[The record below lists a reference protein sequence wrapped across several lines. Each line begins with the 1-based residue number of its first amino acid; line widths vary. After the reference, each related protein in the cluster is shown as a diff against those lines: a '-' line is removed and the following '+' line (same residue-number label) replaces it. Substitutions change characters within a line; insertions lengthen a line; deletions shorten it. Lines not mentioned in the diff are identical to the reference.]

1 MAEERK
7 PEEAPAAAPKAK
19 GSPAVL
25 IMAVLAAVTVGATGS
40 MFVMMKKMNKPVPL
54 ASGAPGA
61 AGAAAEA
68 APPPEEPPPESG
80 GEGEGP
86 SESVITLAPFIINLE
101 DEGEA
106 HFLKVTIA
114 VELISPKWAKHFE
127 HDVPKVRNAV
137 LLLLGNLKMSSTQ
150 GTENKKR
157 ILEQLR
163 TTIIDTAGKKDVRD
177 VYLTEFVI
185 Q

>member
-1 MAEERK
+1 MAEEKK

-19 GSPAVL
+19 GGPAVL
-25 IMAVLAAVTVGATGS
+25 VMAVLTAVTVGAAGS
-40 MFVMMKKMNKPVPL
+40 MFVMMKKMNKPVPV
-54 ASGAPGA
+54 ASGAP
-61 AGAAAEA
+61 GAAAEA
-68 APPPEEPPPESG
+68 APPPEEPPAESG
-80 GEGEGP
+80 G
-86 SESVITLAPFIINLE
+86 ESVITLAPFIVNLE

-137 LLLLGNLKMSSTQ
+137 LLLLGNLKMASTQ
-150 GTENKKR
+150 GTENKRR

-163 TTIIDTAGKKDVRD
+163 TTITEAAGKKDIRD

>member
-1 MAEERK
+1 MAEEKK

-19 GSPAVL
+19 GGPAVL
-25 IMAVLAAVTVGATGS
+25 VMAVLAAVTVGATGS
-40 MFVMMKKMNKPVPL
+40 MFVMMKKMNKPVPV
-54 ASGAPGA
+54 ASGAP
-61 AGAAAEA
+61 GAAAEA
-68 APPPEEPPPESG
+68 APPPEEPPAESG

-86 SESVITLAPFIINLE
+86 AESVITLAPFIVNLE

-114 VELISPKWAKHFE
+114 VELVSPKWAKHFE

-137 LLLLGNLKMSSTQ
+137 LLLLGNLKMASTQ
-150 GTENKKR
+150 GTENKRR

-163 TTIIDTAGKKDVRD
+163 TTITEAAGKKDIRD